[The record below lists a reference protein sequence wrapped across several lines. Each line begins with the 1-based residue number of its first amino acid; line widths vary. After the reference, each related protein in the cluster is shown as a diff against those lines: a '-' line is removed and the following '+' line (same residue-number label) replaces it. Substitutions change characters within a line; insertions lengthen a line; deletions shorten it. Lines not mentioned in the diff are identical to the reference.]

1 MDFNLLSINSIYIYK
16 YLNTYKYVYIY
27 KLWCISNLIYKKH
40 LNDASRNSDSRIA
53 GSKHS
58 DCIIIPFSLAGI
70 YMSQKFQP
78 IALFG

>member
-1 MDFNLLSINSIYIYK
+1 MDFNLSINSIYIYK
-16 YLNTYKYVYIY
+16 YLNTYIYI
-27 KLWCISNLIYKKH
+27 LCCISNLIYKKH

-78 IALFG
+78 TALFG